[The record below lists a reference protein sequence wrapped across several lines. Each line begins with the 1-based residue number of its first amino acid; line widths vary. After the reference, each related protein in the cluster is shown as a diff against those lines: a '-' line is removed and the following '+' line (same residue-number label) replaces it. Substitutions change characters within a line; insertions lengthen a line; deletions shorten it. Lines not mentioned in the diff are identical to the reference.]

1 MVQKNSQSSNR
12 GIYRAHNSIWSEYRA
27 HNLAVLGSNPSVPT
41 MSLIGSEGFGAPLLK
56 VKASCNSSLE
66 LTGMT
71 WCTDVMPKSNDK
83 HPREASLA
91 WSIMLPLGGNDS
103 SSNLEP
109 PTCSRFCG
117 ASINNRAS
125 VPQRLCLVLTY
136 RRGYSRQTR
145 ASNSDRNCV
154 ESLFRGGDKEMIP
167 CKGQWSSGNDAA
179 FTWRRSEVQ
188 VLSDPL
194 APFLWSVKSN
204 KTPTPHPTHPFT
216 RGHVA

>member
-41 MSLIGSEGFGAPLLK
+41 MGLIDSERGLDRSLYKQAKSSE
-56 VKASCNSSLE
+56 
-66 LTGMT
+66 T
-71 WCTDVMPKSNDK
+71 
-83 HPREASLA
+83 REASLA

-117 ASINNRAS
+117 ASTNNRAS